1 MSMHSIKNRHAKI
14 KDLDKVY
21 SASVMEANLASSAMV
36 TILANVLI
44 DKGIM
49 VNAEV
54 EELLSEEKILL
65 QKEMIRQKL
74 IAGKQM
80 EVLK

>member
-1 MSMHSIKNRHAKI
+1 MQSIKNRHAKI

-49 VNAEV
+49 VKAEV
-54 EELLSEEKILL
+54 EALLSDEKITA
-65 QKEMIRQKL
+65 QKEQLRQYL
-74 IAGKQM
+74 IERQEQG
-80 EVLK
+80 VG